1 MSTPIPGKPVRPR
14 RSLLVRSTL
23 VAACAL
29 AGCLVDA
36 AGVVAQNRSPVGFS
50 RAETV
55 TITAAQAST
64 FRDRSG
70 DFGRYSR
77 RGVVI
82 DQNGQLRAAEGWS
95 LLRDG
100 RGRGVVVHT
109 RNARLLALLEAE
121 GPRILGIESETYA
134 APDGSMWSITCKC
147 SEADVSPD
155 DDPCELSAEAK
166 QDPIGNAGE
175 PARLVCR
182 GSRDG
187 CTCQVYL
194 GVVLPDGT
202 PTAVTEIGDCEE

>member
-1 MSTPIPGKPVRPR
+1 MSISFFPDAVRPSIPVLG
-14 RSLLVRSTL
+14 RSILVG
-23 VAACAL
+23 VCAL
-29 AGCLVDA
+29 AVCLSDA
-36 AGVVAQNRSPVGFS
+36 TAAVAQNRSAVGFS
-50 RAETV
+50 RTETV
-55 TITAAQAST
+55 TVTMAQAAT
-64 FRDRSG
+64 FRDRSD

-82 DQNGQLRAAEGWS
+82 DQNGQLRAREGWS

-134 APDGSMWSITCKC
+134 HPDGSMWSITCKC
-147 SEADVSPD
+147 GEADVSPD

-194 GVVLPDGT
+194 GVVLPVGT
-202 PTAVTEIGDCEE
+202 PTTVTEIGDCEE